1 MKNTTT
7 NEIMDTTNTLFNA
20 GNFEAHNI
28 NFLIDTKDALK
39 VLAEVS
45 KKYGKLDIDTLLNE
59 FHDSYIGE
67 KLGFSEVNVSK
78 HGFDCCD
85 NNGRF
90 LESKVSSASASS
102 YTATFNDTNLEKA
115 DSFKKDNVWLAYSIW
130 ADPATPICV
139 AYGQHKGIGEF
150 LEQKVRKFKSGKGGV
165 RSTQSVSLTNLL
177 FKYGFKLY
185 ALDYSKEEVV
195 KFFRENGKGKL
206 KKLTVDDVHDIESV
220 QICR

>member
-1 MKNTTT
+1 M
-7 NEIMDTTNTLFNA
+7 TTNTLFNA

-28 NFLIDTKDALK
+28 NFLNDVKSALG
-39 VLAEVS
+39 VLANAA
-45 KKYGKLDIDTLLNE
+45 KKYNKLDMDTLLNE
-59 FHDSYIGE
+59 FHDSYIGAA
-67 KLGFSEVNVSK
+67 LGFDKVNTAK

-85 NNGRF
+85 DNGRF

-102 YTATFNDTNLEKA
+102 YSATFNDTNLEKA

-139 AYGQHKGIGEF
+139 AYGQHEGIGEF
-150 LEQKVRKFKSGKGGV
+150 LEEKVRNFKNGYGGV
-165 RSTQSVSLTNLL
+165 RSTQTISLTNLL

-195 KFFRENGKGKL
+195 KFFQENGKGKL
-206 KKLTVDDVHDIESV
+206 KKLTIDDVHDIESV
-220 QICR
+220 QISK

>member
-1 MKNTTT
+1 MC
-7 NEIMDTTNTLFNA
+7 IIVFMTTNTLFNA
-20 GNFEAHNI
+20 GNFEGHNI
-28 NFLIDTKDALK
+28 NFLNDVKSALR
-39 VLAEVS
+39 VLANAA
-45 KKYGKLDIDTLLNE
+45 KKYNKLDMDTLLNE
-59 FHDSYIGE
+59 FHDSYIGD
-67 KLGFSEVNVSK
+67 KLGFSKVNVSK

-85 NNGRF
+85 DNGRF

-177 FKYGFKLY
+177 FEYGFKLY

-195 KFFRENGKGKL
+195 KFFQENAKGKL
-206 KKLTVDDVHDIESV
+206 KKLTINDIHDLSEIK
-220 QICR
+220 

>member
-1 MKNTTT
+1 M
-7 NEIMDTTNTLFNA
+7 TTNTLFNA

-28 NFLIDTKDALK
+28 NFLNDVKSALG
-39 VLAEVS
+39 VLANAA
-45 KKYGKLDIDTLLNE
+45 KKYNKLDMDTLLNE
-59 FHDSYIGE
+59 FHDSYIGAA
-67 KLGFSEVNVSK
+67 LGFDKVNTAK

-85 NNGRF
+85 DNGRF

-102 YTATFNDTNLEKA
+102 YSATFNDTNLEKA

-150 LEQKVRKFKSGKGGV
+150 LEKKVRKFKDGKGGV

-195 KFFRENGKGKL
+195 KFFQENGKGKL
-206 KKLTVDDVHDIESV
+206 KKLTVDDIHELSEIK
-220 QICR
+220 

>member
-1 MKNTTT
+1 MC
-7 NEIMDTTNTLFNA
+7 IIVFMTTNTLFNA
-20 GNFEAHNI
+20 GNFEGHNI
-28 NFLIDTKDALK
+28 NFLNDVKSALG
-39 VLAEVS
+39 VLADAA
-45 KKYGKLDIDTLLNE
+45 KKYNKLDMDTLLNE
-59 FHDSYIGE
+59 FHDSYIGD
-67 KLGFSEVNVSK
+67 KLGFSKVNVSK

-85 NNGRF
+85 DNGRF

-150 LEQKVRKFKSGKGGV
+150 LEQKVCKFKSGKGGV

-177 FKYGFKLY
+177 FEYGFKLY

-195 KFFRENGKGKL
+195 KFFQENGKGKV
-206 KKLTVDDVHDIESV
+206 KKLTVNDIHELNE
-220 QICR
+220 IK